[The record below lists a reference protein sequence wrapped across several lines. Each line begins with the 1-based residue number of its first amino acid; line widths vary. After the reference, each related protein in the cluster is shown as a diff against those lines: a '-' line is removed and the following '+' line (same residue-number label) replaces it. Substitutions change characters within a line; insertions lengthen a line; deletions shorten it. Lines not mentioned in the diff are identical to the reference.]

1 MGKGGVGALNKK
13 ARIEATR
20 PLAEK
25 KGGET
30 EQKRTSTQKEP
41 GGLVLMSP
49 NKTGGNTQKGA
60 KRRARTEKHV
70 IQKNTDF
77 TWRGWF

>member
-1 MGKGGVGALNKK
+1 MGKGGGGALNKN

-20 PLAEK
+20 PLAENK
-25 KGGET
+25 TGET
-30 EQKRTSTQKEP
+30 QSKKNEQTKRA

-60 KRRARTEKHV
+60 KRRARTENKG
-70 IQKNTDF
+70 IQK
-77 TWRGWF
+77 